1 MFGREHRE
9 ARRSWWALF
18 RQWLRDPLRTASVMP
33 SSRELAAAM
42 LAELPANTRRVIELG
57 GGTGALTR
65 ALLGYGIRG
74 DALLVLELN
83 EELHAHLHARFPQ
96 VRVLLGDAQQ
106 LAMMAAENGFLAQ
119 GPADAIVSGLGLL
132 SMPRETQA
140 AILEAAFSCLRAD
153 GHFVQFT
160 YGPQPPV
167 ADEVARNLGLQ
178 VRRGTFVLRNVP
190 PATVYVYTR
199 EDADARE
206 RPASTAA

>member
-1 MFGREHRE
+1 MLGRKHRE
-9 ARRSWWALF
+9 ARRSWWTLF
-18 RQWLRDPLRTASVMP
+18 KQWLRDPLRTASVMP

-65 ALLGYGIRG
+65 ALLGYGIRA

-83 EELHAHLHARFPQ
+83 EELHAHLRARFPQ

-106 LAMMAAENGFLAQ
+106 LPLMAAENGFLAQ

-167 ADEVARNLGLQ
+167 ADEVARKLGLQ